1 MELTE
6 PVINLRKYLVAFNFY
21 HHYQQTVKRAI
32 NSLQMSDIIS
42 DFYSFFFLFSFLL
55 LLVHFVLEA
64 SGYLYIWVLKI
75 GVIQNWIAL
84 LKFLKLFSQIL
95 GS

>member
-32 NSLQMSDIIS
+32 NSLQMSDIR
-42 DFYSFFFLFSFLL
+42 FLQVFFLFSFLL
-55 LLVHFVLEA
+55 LLVHFVLEG